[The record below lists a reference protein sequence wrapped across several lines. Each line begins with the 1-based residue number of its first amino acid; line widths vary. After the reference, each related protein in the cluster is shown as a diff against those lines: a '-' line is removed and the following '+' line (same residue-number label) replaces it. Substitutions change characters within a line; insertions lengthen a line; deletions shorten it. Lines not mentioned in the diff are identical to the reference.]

1 MYMKRVFR
9 KISIIVVALMTF
21 TFVSCGGDDYPSE
34 GYFKVGETTYITN
47 EARLNDLGYD
57 DESGLYQLRLT
68 MDNTSHNDFHSINIL
83 FYSEVNNYLP
93 SAVYSSYTYNGNYK
107 NRFKRGAWTIGDNIE
122 NVFLKGNVKVTKNND
137 IYRINIDCEDIE
149 GNKITGVY
157 DGKIHVVN

>member
-1 MYMKRVFR
+1 MKRFFTR
-9 KISIIVVALMTF
+9 ISFMFVAFMTVVL
-21 TFVSCGGDDYPSE
+21 VSCNGDDYPSE

-47 EARLNDLGYD
+47 EAHLYDLGYD
-57 DESGLYQLRLT
+57 NESELYQLRLT
-68 MDNTSHNDFHSINIL
+68 MDNTSHNEFHSINIL

-93 SAVYSSYTYNGNYK
+93 SAVYSAYTYNGNYK

-137 IYRINIDCEDIE
+137 IYRIDINCEDLE

-157 DGKIHVVN
+157 DGEIQVVK